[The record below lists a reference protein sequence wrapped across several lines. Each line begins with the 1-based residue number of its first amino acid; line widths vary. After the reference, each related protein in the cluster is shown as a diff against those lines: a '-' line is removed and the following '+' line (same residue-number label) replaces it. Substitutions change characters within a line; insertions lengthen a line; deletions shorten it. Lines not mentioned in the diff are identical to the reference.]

1 MISESLQACIDKHNK
16 LLGEFDPAFD
26 DKVQKVCKEATS
38 VIRRVLT
45 EGSEYAETL
54 SKTCQEFQG
63 LLGPKTP
70 VKPRNNMDDDEEQQG
85 MITPPLSPRYKAR
98 QLLAGLPLDW
108 LDIIPQSKPLEQELT
123 DMELKHEL
131 EDNEISKM

>member
-1 MISESLQACIDKHNK
+1 MSESLQATIDKHNK
-16 LLGEFDPAFD
+16 MLEEFDPSFD

-63 LLGPKTP
+63 LLGSKAP
-70 VKPRNNMDDDEEQQG
+70 VKPRKSMDDDEEQQG
-85 MITPPLSPRYKAR
+85 MVTPPLSPRYKAR

-108 LDIIPQSKPLEQELT
+108 LDLIPQSKPLEQELT
-123 DMELKHEL
+123 EMELKYEL
-131 EDNEISKM
+131 EDNQISKL

>member
-1 MISESLQACIDKHNK
+1 MQKIKDTEKGLHADYPKLEQKATETCKKVAID
-16 LLGEFDPAFD
+16 
-26 DKVQKVCKEATS
+26 
-38 VIRRVLT
+38 IRRVLT